1 MQRILYSHGHKCFVH
16 LKKPRFFSST
26 LPLQIILHGHNMSK
40 TVQIAIK
47 KLQDPKGSKSEIKKM
62 KLSAIFYLTQ
72 LGFSQYDISNM
83 IDMKRTTV
91 EGAVLN

>member
-1 MQRILYSHGHKCFVH
+1 
-16 LKKPRFFSST
+16 
-26 LPLQIILHGHNMSK
+26 MSK

-91 EGAVLN
+91 E